1 MTIAHRDLE
10 MTPLVSTSEVRR
22 YTLSSTKMSC
32 DRQTFRLPTRETP
45 SSRLQAHRFPVSQGH
60 LSPIQY
66 P

>member
-10 MTPLVSTSEVRR
+10 MTPLVSTSEVRLDA
-22 YTLSSTKMSC
+22 LSSTKMSR

-45 SSRLQAHRFPVSQGH
+45 SSRHQAHRFPLMQAH
-60 LSPIQY
+60 LRLIQY